1 MVALGLQTNIK
12 SMFLLGIKPL
22 LIGFVASTSVGVL
35 SVWYLLFFVPMMID

>member
-1 MVALGLQTNIK
+1 
-12 SMFLLGIKPL
+12 MFSLGIKPL